1 MIGIVDW
8 ARDLLVSRGA
18 LVETEEAGA
27 LRALLP
33 AELADALE
41 SREWLSLRFG
51 ADAGANDETE
61 WLDRLSRLLPPDA
74 RVVSA
79 RLRRSV
85 LAPPVDANHAL
96 DRGLALQNG
105 ISGVLSINWSD
116 ETYRKMSTSLTVIGK
131 KGKIICD
138 ATEIKIYLKEENKR
152 EHLEKGWTIR
162 SIAEYAIPV
171 NYYLRGEEYSAQ
183 IDNFIDCIKSG
194 KQSTINTFE
203 QAQYTDRVIE
213 MILSEAKRA

>member
-1 MIGIVDW
+1 MIDIVDW

-33 AELADALE
+33 AELATALE

-51 ADAGANDETE
+51 GGAGASDEIE

-79 RLRRSV
+79 RLRRPN
-85 LAPPVDANHAL
+85 LAPPVDATGAL

-105 ISGVLSINWSD
+105 IYRVLED
-116 ETYRKMSTSLTVIGK
+116 YPQTAGY
-131 KGKIICD
+131 
-138 ATEIKIYLKEENKR
+138 
-152 EHLEKGWTIR
+152 
-162 SIAEYAIPV
+162 
-171 NYYLRGEEYSAQ
+171 
-183 IDNFIDCIKSG
+183 
-194 KQSTINTFE
+194 
-203 QAQYTDRVIE
+203 
-213 MILSEAKRA
+213 